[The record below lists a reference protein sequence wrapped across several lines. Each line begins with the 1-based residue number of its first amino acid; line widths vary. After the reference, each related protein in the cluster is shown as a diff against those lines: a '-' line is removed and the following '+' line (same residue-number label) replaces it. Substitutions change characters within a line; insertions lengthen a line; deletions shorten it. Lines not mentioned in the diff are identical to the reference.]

1 MKKFHKQSQLLIL
14 MFTFIIPN
22 MACDRNSD
30 ETDSFLESFDS
41 LTINKKIVPAG
52 ETAIIKA
59 YATGTNIQFSW
70 KTSAG
75 NILPSADSA
84 TYLPHACSAG
94 NQTITCTAQGTN
106 KEEQKSVTI
115 MVE

>member
-1 MKKFHKQSQLLIL
+1 MKHSTIRFLFIISTVLLI
-14 MFTFIIPN
+14 N
-22 MACDRNSD
+22 MGCEKNSG
-30 ETDSFLESFDS
+30 ETEDSFLESFDS
-41 LTINKKIVPAG
+41 LTINRKTVPAG
-52 ETAIIKA
+52 ETATIKA

-70 KTSAG
+70 ETSAG
-75 NILPSADSA
+75 DILPSADSA

-106 KEEQKSVTI
+106 KEKQKSVTI